1 MCACMAFFL
10 PAGVTT
16 SIIALSMKAFACGDA
31 SGRSSLCPSRSSM
44 SSSSAKKMAPSALVS
59 ALERTAPGS
68 GVSGSA
74 AGGGLA
80 MLSCFVLR
88 QDSAQA
94 RFVWHQDNN
103 FPHVKLTIVYL
114 LTVGA
119 STMRVAGFDSFVYES
134 QGCGVAFPSAAHHRS
149 GGCSHPGTM
158 KVSLRP
164 SRPSSRRAP
173 CHSASIRVPAERRG
187 SSRALLP

>member
-1 MCACMAFFL
+1 MI
-10 PAGVTT
+10 PV
-16 SIIALSMKAFACGDA
+16 
-31 SGRSSLCPSRSSM
+31 SGRDGERWKSLLSGGVDGLDELFAL
-44 SSSSAKKMAPSALVS
+44 AK
-59 ALERTAPGS
+59 
-68 GVSGSA
+68 A
-74 AGGGLA
+74 AARGLA

-114 LTVGA
+114 LTIGS

-158 KVSLRP
+158 KVTFFFGEEADPEVLLYTRQVMRSQGGGN
-164 SRPSSRRAP
+164 
-173 CHSASIRVPAERRG
+173 VTG
-187 SSRALLP
+187 SELWRDRDWDR